1 MVFNYNRPE
10 HSMRTWKALIRN
22 QFASETELYL
32 YCNGPKD
39 GASEEM
45 KCTIS
50 SLHEQAKEYAVEA
63 KAMRGEFADFQ
74 MFEHFLFLFKRPL
87 TRVFYCKKK
96 S

>member
-1 MVFNYNRPE
+1 MGNMNFAPVIVFNHNRPE
-10 HSMRTWKALIRN
+10 HSMRTWKALSHN

-50 SLHEQAKEYAVEA
+50 SLYEQAKEYAVEA
-63 KAMRGEFADFQ
+63 KAMRGEFADLSNVRTFSI
-74 MFEHFLFLFKRPL
+74 L
-87 TRVFYCKKK
+87 V
-96 S
+96 